1 MRRIDGWLRA
11 TTRLLAV
18 VGMLALFANAFA
30 VVLDAFLR
38 SAFAAPIDRLS
49 DVSGMI
55 FVIAA
60 ACCVPAATANRSHIT
75 IRALEG
81 RLGPRARAAIETFAA
96 LLATLV
102 FALVTWQLGIYVGE
116 VSASG
121 QTLSQI
127 DFPVAPLWV
136 FVTACIGLATACQAV
151 ACLDQTLVTLG
162 RGSSLSGGPLSG
174 AAPDD
179 RDTGMA

>member
-1 MRRIDGWLRA
+1 MRRIDAWLRA
-11 TTRLLAV
+11 STRLLAV
-18 VGMLALFANAFA
+18 AGMIALFGNAFA
-30 VVLDAFLR
+30 VALDAFLR

-60 ACCVPAATANRSHIT
+60 ACCVPAATANRAHIT

-96 LLATLV
+96 LLSTLV
-102 FALVTWQLGIYVGE
+102 FALVTWQLVVYVGE

-127 DFPVAPLWV
+127 EIPIAPLWI

-151 ACLDQTLVTLG
+151 ACLDQALVAVG
-162 RGSSLSGGPLSG
+162 RGSSLSGGPLPG
-174 AAPDD
+174 AAPAD
-179 RDTGMA
+179 RETGMA

>member
-1 MRRIDGWLRA
+1 MRRIDAWLRA

-18 VGMLALFANAFA
+18 VGLLALFANAFA
-30 VVLDAFLR
+30 VVVDAFLR

-55 FVIAA
+55 FVVAA
-60 ACCVPAATANRSHIT
+60 ACCVPAATANRCHIT

-81 RLGPRARAAIETFAA
+81 RLGPRARAAIETFAS
-96 LLATLV
+96 LLATIV
-102 FALVTWQLGIYVGE
+102 FALVTWQLGVYVGE

-127 DFPVAPLWV
+127 DIPVAPLWM
-136 FVTACIGLATACQAV
+136 FVTACLGLTTAAQAV
-151 ACLDQTLVTLG
+151 ACLDQALLAFG
-162 RGSSLSGGPLSG
+162 RH
-174 AAPDD
+174 
-179 RDTGMA
+179 